1 MDRALKRVNKNGKD
15 FFSSFSFG
23 SYRSL
28 HLVMGLFF
36 SILPNPSAASE
47 QGATLD
53 IRWMGTD
60 LIDEMIHDW
69 ELQPPFSTKELV
81 SLAEIESPM
90 GLDERFSIEIENH
103 LVELLLKLTATHVQL
118 ARCSAC
124 LKMVAKSTKAG
135 TYIGRGIDQ
144 PELLKEL
151 ASSSGS
157 KKGLSLSFEAE
168 GKSLVLRAQLFSFTE
183 VGQPI
188 LWAKSYAT
196 SMSSRLALQNDERLV
211 SLKEARAVQEAMLNR
226 VDPLEFVT
234 RLTVRNFKIANEEKA
249 GAQNLPPLLFLEQ
262 SVEGVLLPKRDY
274 RAALTLGTTS
284 VEKSM
289 AGYSFGGHIAKL
301 VNRVSPSLANPDL
314 YFFSGFEYFRLRGPG
329 AALFGAKELDVAKL
343 LGDRKEPRASFVSYR
358 LGLELHMKH
367 RFGMLV
373 FMEKIPTFD
382 KSEIIGSFNV
392 LGMSF
397 QNYGIGMAIKW

>member
-1 MDRALKRVNKNGKD
+1 MDRTLILVKRKKNVC
-15 FFSSFSFG
+15 FSSFWSPPPGGLCLFI
-23 SYRSL
+23 S
-28 HLVMGLFF
+28 LFF
-36 SILPNPSAASE
+36 LLWPNLSLASE
-47 QGATLD
+47 QGAILD

-60 LIDEMIHDW
+60 LVDEMVHDW

-103 LVELLLKLTATHVQL
+103 LVELLLKVSATHVQL

-124 LKMVAKSTKAG
+124 LKMVAKSTKSG

-183 VGQPI
+183 AGQPI

-196 SMSSRLALQNDERLV
+196 SMSSRLALQSDERLV
-211 SLKEARAVQEAMLNR
+211 SLKEARSIQEAMLHR

-234 RLTVRNFKIANEEKA
+234 RMTVRNFKIANTEKS
-249 GAQNLPPLLFLEQ
+249 GAETLPPLLFLEQ
-262 SVEGVLLPKRDY
+262 SVEGALLPRRDY
-274 RAALTLGTTS
+274 RAAFTLGTTS

-301 VNRVSPSLANPDL
+301 VNRLAPSLANPDL
-314 YFFSGFEYFRLRGPG
+314 YFFGGFEYFRLRGPG
-329 AALFGAKELDVAKL
+329 AALFAAKELDVAKL
-343 LGDRKEPRASFVSYR
+343 LGDRKEPRATFVSYR
-358 LGLELHMKH
+358 LGLELHLKH

-373 FMEKIPTFD
+373 FVEKIPTFD
-382 KSEIIGSFNV
+382 KSEIIGSFDV
-392 LGMSF
+392 LGIAF
-397 QNYGIGMAIKW
+397 HNYGIGMLIKW